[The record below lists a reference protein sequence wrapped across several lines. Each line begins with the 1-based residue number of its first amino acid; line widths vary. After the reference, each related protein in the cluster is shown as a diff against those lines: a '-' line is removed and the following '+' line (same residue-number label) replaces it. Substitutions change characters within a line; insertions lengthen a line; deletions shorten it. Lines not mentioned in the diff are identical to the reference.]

1 MMRKGVCLP
10 LRLGNRPSCFS
21 EPNLIIFSKLCQ
33 VVKLQVSIMFHYV
46 YVIENDKN
54 GSIYIGY
61 TKNLEGRLKEHNRGL
76 NFSTKPLMPWHIIYC
91 EVCLME
97 SDARRREKYLKTN
110 QGSRLL
116 KRRLK
121 DYFYSRKTS

>member
-1 MMRKGVCLP
+1 MPG
-10 LRLGNRPSCFS
+10 S
-21 EPNLIIFSKLCQ
+21 ETSS
-33 VVKLQVSIMFHYV
+33 SIMFHYV
-46 YVIENDKN
+46 YILESKR
-54 GSIYIGY
+54 GGTIYIGY
-61 TKNLEGRLKEHNRGL
+61 TNDLAKRLKEHNRGL